1 MAIHSCLVVGFAT
14 VRVTNCMIQI
24 LKSQVEN
31 EILQARLVTGT
42 TPNHSTQVRGRYLL
56 LFQIQ
61 NVAACLLPFCIYV
74 PFLDN

>member
-31 EILQARLVTGT
+31 EILQAQFPR
-42 TPNHSTQVRGRYLL
+42 R
-56 LFQIQ
+56 
-61 NVAACLLPFCIYV
+61 
-74 PFLDN
+74 